1 MLKFLTRFA
10 MIAVLGAGLLT
21 GAHAEDAPDVL
32 IKNATNEIVEIL
44 KTDKAIQAGD
54 VKHAQ
59 DVIESKVLHYFDFN
73 KMTAS
78 AVGREWRSASADQKA
93 QLAKEFQTLL
103 VRSYSN
109 ALTQYKNQTV
119 DVKPLKMQASDVE
132 VTVKSE
138 VKQPGAKPVA
148 IDYDLTKTADGWK
161 VYDVYVAGVSLVANY
176 RDTFGQEIKASGID
190 GLIKSLHEKNAA
202 KVIEKK

>member
-1 MLKFLTRFA
+1 MLKFLTRF
-10 MIAVLGAGLLT
+10 ILTGLLGAGLQMS
-21 GAHAEDAPDVL
+21 AHAQEAPDAL
-32 IKNATNEIVEIL
+32 IKNATNEIIELL

-54 VKHAQ
+54 VKHTQ
-59 DVIESKVLHYFDFN
+59 EVIESKVLRYFDFN
-73 KMTAS
+73 KMTGS
-78 AVGREWRSASADQKA
+78 AVGREWRNASAEQKT

-119 DVKPLKMQASDVE
+119 DVKPLKSQPADTE
-132 VTVKSE
+132 VTVKTE
-138 VKQPGAKPVA
+138 VKQPGGKPVA
-148 IDYDLTKTADGWK
+148 IDYDLTKVADGWK

-176 RDTFGQEIKASGID
+176 RDTFNQEIKANGID
-190 GLIKSLHEKNAA
+190 GLIKSLREKNAA